1 MAESDGLEN
10 RCGLTPTVGSNPTP
24 SAQARFAD
32 RLGDPRGAS
41 VVASNRRR
49 SFRRGRFEGPRLAC
63 GPMTL
68 SVAMAVVLCS
78 VVLAACGSSAHAKIS
93 AKTVTSSSAKPAAT
107 STTVHVT
114 APSRSTTTAPQTAT
128 ALPPAGATT
137 TALPPAGAPATTA
150 VTAKSTPDWHAAI
163 FAAETGG
170 ILSVSCPSARLCI
183 AVDTGGHAFVST
195 DPTGGRSAWR
205 WVAVPGASSG
215 FGAVSCPEVKL
226 CVAIAQD
233 NVLTTTDPTGGPSKW
248 KSVDVGNALM
258 GQGGD
263 EFEALSCASASL
275 CVVGDVSGNVLVSTD
290 PTGAA
295 STWKVVDADARA
307 SNAGISALSCPS
319 AHFCVAGDDDG
330 NILTTSDPRGG
341 ASAWKMVTPAG
352 STDDI
357 HTLSCPSAHLC
368 MATGS
373 ELLSSTDPAGGA
385 SAWYSTSGVI
395 NDDPEAVTCHN
406 LHLCIVSDVALD
418 LATSA
423 YPTDGLAA
431 WANIYSAPNGPGNT
445 MGIGLSCP
453 AVDLCVVTGD
463 NDILTSTSPSGGAP
477 AAPTTPTTIPAAT
490 TVTAAVDTAGWR
502 EANFPSEENGILA
515 VSCPSSGLCVAV
527 DNGGK
532 AFVSTDPAGGSTSVW
547 KMSAVAGASSG
558 FSGVSCP
565 DIKLCV
571 GIAGGNIVTT
581 TDPTGGASKW
591 KSLDAGNA
599 LMGQAG
605 DEFVSVSCPSPAL
618 CLVAD
623 INGNVLVSTNPTG
636 PASAWKVGDVDA
648 ASASPEV
655 TALSCP
661 SVHFCVAGDD
671 DGHILTTTGP
681 TGGAAAWKMATPA
694 GSSSSISS
702 VSCPTSSF
710 CVAASDELFI
720 STDPSGGGTTWKKV
734 SGVLNGDTE
743 TVACAS
749 PAVCVASDVALD
761 LDTSS
766 NPTRGAGAWTS
777 SYEPPDSPR
786 NSLGIGISCA
796 GVNLCVAT
804 GDDDII
810 SSTKP

>member
-1 MAESDGLEN
+1 M
-10 RCGLTPTVGSNPTP
+10 
-24 SAQARFAD
+24 
-32 RLGDPRGAS
+32 
-41 VVASNRRR
+41 VASNRPR
-49 SFRRGRFEGPRLAC
+49 SVRRGRVEVPPLGWSGVTTVL
-63 GPMTL
+63 
-68 SVAMAVVLCS
+68 LCS
-78 VVLAACGSSAHAKIS
+78 VVLAACGSSGHPTTS
-93 AKTVTSSSAKPAAT
+93 RTVTSSHAKPAVT
-107 STTVHVT
+107 STTGQAT
-114 APSRSTTTAPQTAT
+114 TPSGSTTTALQATT
-128 ALPPAGATT
+128 ALQTT
-137 TALPPAGAPATTA
+137 TAAQTTTAVPTTGAPTTTA
-150 VTAKSTPDWHAAI
+150 VTAKSTPHWHAAI

-170 ILSVSCPSARLCI
+170 ILSVSCPSAHLCI

-195 DPTGGRSAWR
+195 DPTGGRSAWK
-205 WVAVPGASSG
+205 WVTVPGASSG

-233 NVLTTTDPTGGPSKW
+233 NVLATTDPAGGSSTW

-290 PTGAA
+290 PTGGA
-295 STWKVVDADARA
+295 STWKVVDADARG
-307 SNAGISALSCPS
+307 SNAGISALACPS
-319 AHFCVAGDDDG
+319 THFCVAGDDDG
-330 NILTTSDPRGG
+330 NILTTSDPRGS

-352 STDDI
+352 SADDI
-357 HTLSCPSAHLC
+357 HTLSCPSTHFC

-373 ELLSSTDPAGGA
+373 ELLSSTDPGGGA

-395 NDDPEAVTCHN
+395 NDDAEAVNCHN

-418 LATSA
+418 LAISA

-445 MGIGLSCP
+445 MGIGISCP
-453 AVDLCVVTGD
+453 GVDLCVVTGD
-463 NDILTSTSPSGGAP
+463 NDILTSTSPSAGAP

-490 TVTAAVDTAGWR
+490 TITASVDTAGWR
-502 EANFPSEENGILA
+502 EANFPSEENGIVA
-515 VSCPSSGLCVAV
+515 VSCPSPGLCVAV

-532 AFVSTDPAGGSTSVW
+532 AFVSTDPADGSTSAW
-547 KMSAVAGASSG
+547 KISVVAGATSG

-565 DIKLCV
+565 DIELCV
-571 GIAGGNIVTT
+571 GIAGGNIVST
-581 TDPTGGASKW
+581 TDPTGGGAKW
-591 KSLDAGNA
+591 KSLDVGNA
-599 LMGQAG
+599 LMGQGG
-605 DEFVSVSCPSPAL
+605 DEFVSVSCPSATL

-636 PASAWKVGDVDA
+636 PAAAWKVSDVDA
-648 ASASPEV
+648 AAASPEV
-655 TALSCP
+655 TSLSCP
-661 SVHFCVAGDD
+661 SAHFCVAGDD
-671 DGHILTTTGP
+671 GGHILTTTDP
-681 TGGAAAWKMATPA
+681 TGGAEAWKMATPA

-702 VSCPTSSF
+702 VSCPSTKF
-710 CVAASDELFI
+710 CVVASDQLFI
-720 STDPSGGGTTWKKV
+720 SADPSGGGTAWKKV

-749 PAVCVASDVALD
+749 STVCVASDVALD
-761 LDTSS
+761 LATSS
-766 NPTRGAGAWTS
+766 NPTGGAATWTS
-777 SYEPPDSPR
+777 SYVPPDSPR
-786 NSLGIGISCA
+786 NSLGIGLSCA

>member
-1 MAESDGLEN
+1 VAESDGLEN

-24 SAQARFAD
+24 SAEAPTAD
-32 RLGDPRGAS
+32 RLGGSRGAS
-41 VVASNRRR
+41 VAASNRPRCV
-49 SFRRGRFEGPRLAC
+49 RRGRVEVPRL
-63 GPMTL
+63 GW
-68 SVAMAVVLCS
+68 SVVTAVVLCG
-78 VVLAACGSSAHAKIS
+78 VVLTACGSSSHPTTT
-93 AKTVTSSSAKPAAT
+93 KTVTSSHAKPAVTLTTVQVAT
-107 STTVHVT
+107 SSQ
-114 APSRSTTTAPQTAT
+114 PTTTAPQTTT
-128 ALPPAGATT
+128 ALQTT
-137 TALPPAGAPATTA
+137 TAVPTTGAPTTTA
-150 VTAKSTPDWHAAI
+150 VTAKSTPHWNAAI

-195 DPTGGRSAWR
+195 DPTGGRSAWK
-205 WVAVPGASSG
+205 WVTVPGASSG

-233 NVLTTTDPTGGPSKW
+233 NVLTTTDPTGGPSTW

-275 CVVGDVSGNVLVSTD
+275 CLVGDVSGNVLVSTD

-319 AHFCVAGDDDG
+319 THFCVAGDDDG

-341 ASAWKMVTPAG
+341 PSAWKMVTPAG

-357 HTLSCPSAHLC
+357 HTLSCPSTHFC

-373 ELLSSTDPAGGA
+373 ELLSSTNPAGGA

-395 NDDPEAVTCHN
+395 NDDAEAVTCHN
-406 LHLCIVSDVALD
+406 LHLCLVSDVALD

-463 NDILTSTSPSGGAP
+463 NDILTSTSPSAGAP

-490 TVTAAVDTAGWR
+490 TITASVDTAGWR
-502 EANFPSEENGILA
+502 EANFPSEENGIVA
-515 VSCPSSGLCVAV
+515 VSCPSPGLCVAV

-532 AFVSTDPAGGSTSVW
+532 TFVSTDPAGGSTSAW
-547 KMSAVAGASSG
+547 KISVVAGATSG

-565 DIKLCV
+565 DVELCV
-571 GIAGGNIVTT
+571 GIAGGNIVST
-581 TDPTGGASKW
+581 TDPTGGGAKW

-599 LMGQAG
+599 LMGQGG
-605 DEFVSVSCPSPAL
+605 DEFVSVSCPSPTL

-636 PASAWKVGDVDA
+636 PASAWKASDVDA
-648 ASASPEV
+648 AAASPEV
-655 TALSCP
+655 TSLSCP
-661 SVHFCVAGDD
+661 SAHFCVAGDD
-671 DGHILTTTGP
+671 GGHILTTTDP
-681 TGGAAAWKMATPA
+681 TGGAEAWKMATPA

-702 VSCPTSSF
+702 VSCPSTSF
-710 CVAASDELFI
+710 CLVASDQLFI
-720 STDPSGGGTTWKKV
+720 SADPAGGGTAWKEV

-749 PAVCVASDVALD
+749 STVCVASDVALD
-761 LDTSS
+761 LATSS
-766 NPTRGAGAWTS
+766 NPTGGAGAWTS
-777 SYEPPDSPR
+777 SYVPPDSPR
-786 NSLGIGISCA
+786 NSLGIGLSCA

-810 SSTKP
+810 SSTRP

>member
-1 MAESDGLEN
+1 VAESDGLEN

-24 SAQARFAD
+24 SAQA
-32 RLGDPRGAS
+32 
-41 VVASNRRR
+41 
-49 SFRRGRFEGPRLAC
+49 PRLAR
-63 GPMTL
+63 GPMTW
-68 SVAMAVVLCS
+68 SFGAAVLLCS
-78 VVLAACGSSAHAKIS
+78 VVLAACGSSPH
-93 AKTVTSSSAKPAAT
+93 AKPAAT
-107 STTVHVT
+107 STTVHVA
-114 APSRSTTTAPQTAT
+114 APSRSTTTALQ
-128 ALPPAGATT
+128 TT
-137 TALPPAGAPATTA
+137 TALPPAGVTTTASPSPGATATTA
-150 VTAKSTPDWHAAI
+150 VIANRTPHWHTAI

-170 ILSVSCPSARLCI
+170 ILSISCPSVHLCV
-183 AVDTGGHAFVST
+183 AVDTGGNAFVST
-195 DPTGGRSAWR
+195 DPTAGRSAWK
-205 WVAVPGASSG
+205 WVAVPAASSG
-215 FGAVSCPEVKL
+215 FGAVSCPDVKL

-233 NVLTTTDPTGGPSKW
+233 NVLTTTDPTGGPSAW

-258 GQGGD
+258 GQAGD

-275 CVVGDVSGNVLVSTD
+275 CVVSDVQGNVLVSTD

-295 STWKVVDADARA
+295 STWKVIDADARA

-341 ASAWKMVTPAG
+341 ASTWKMVTPAG
-352 STDDI
+352 SADDI
-357 HTLSCPSAHLC
+357 HTLSCPSTHFC

-385 SAWYSTSGVI
+385 SAWFSTNGVI
-395 NDDPEAVTCHN
+395 NDDAEAVTCHD

-423 YPTDGLAA
+423 HPTDGLAA
-431 WANIYSAPNGPGNT
+431 WANIYSASNGPGNT

-453 AVDLCVVTGD
+453 AVDLCVATGD
-463 NDILTSTSPSGGAP
+463 NDILTSTSPSAGAP

-490 TVTAAVDTAGWR
+490 TVTASVDTAGWR
-502 EANFPSEENGILA
+502 EANFPSEENGIVA

-527 DNGGK
+527 DNGGR
-532 AFVSTDPAGGSTSVW
+532 AFVSTDPSGGSTSDW
-547 KMSAVAGASSG
+547 KMSAIAGASSG

-571 GIAGGNIVTT
+571 GIAGGTILST
-581 TDPTGGASKW
+581 TDPTGSASKW
-591 KSLDAGNA
+591 RSLDAGNA

-618 CLVAD
+618 CLAAD

-661 SVHFCVAGDD
+661 SAHFCVAGDY
-671 DGHILTTTGP
+671 DGHVLTTTDP
-681 TGGAAAWKMATPA
+681 TGGAGAWKMATPA
-694 GSSSSISS
+694 GSSTGISS
-702 VSCPTSSF
+702 VSCPTTSF
-710 CVAASDELFI
+710 CVVAGDQLFI
-720 STDPSGGGTTWKKV
+720 STDPSGGATAWKKV

-749 PAVCVASDVALD
+749 PTVCVASDVALD

-766 NPTRGAGAWTS
+766 NPTEGAGAWTS

-810 SSTKP
+810 SSAKP

>member
-1 MAESDGLEN
+1 VAESDGLEN

-24 SAQARFAD
+24 SAQA
-32 RLGDPRGAS
+32 
-41 VVASNRRR
+41 
-49 SFRRGRFEGPRLAC
+49 PRLAS
-63 GPMTL
+63 GPMTW
-68 SVAMAVVLCS
+68 SVAAVVVLCS
-78 VVLAACGSSAHAKIS
+78 FVLAACGSSPHSKPTAAPTTAHVA
-93 AKTVTSSSAKPAAT
+93 
-107 STTVHVT
+107 
-114 APSRSTTTAPQTAT
+114 APSLSTTTAVPTT
-128 ALPPAGATT
+128 NALQTT
-137 TALPPAGAPATTA
+137 TALPPAGVTTTASPSPGATATTA
-150 VTAKSTPDWHAAI
+150 VTASRTPNWHTAI

-183 AVDTGGHAFVST
+183 AVDTAGHVFVST
-195 DPTGGRSAWR
+195 DPTGGRSAWK
-205 WVAVPGASSG
+205 WVTVPGASSG
-215 FGAVSCPEVKL
+215 FGAVSCPDVKL
-226 CVAIAQD
+226 CVAIAED
-233 NVLTTTDPTGGPSKW
+233 NVLTTTDPTGGPSAW

-258 GQGGD
+258 GQAGD

-275 CVVGDVSGNVLVSTD
+275 CVVSDVEGNLLVSTD

-295 STWKVVDADARA
+295 STWKVIDADARA

-357 HTLSCPSAHLC
+357 HTLSCPSTHFC

-385 SAWYSTSGVI
+385 SAWFSTSGVI
-395 NDDPEAVTCHN
+395 NDDAEAVTCHD

-418 LATSA
+418 LATTA

-453 AVDLCVVTGD
+453 AVDLCVATGD
-463 NDILTSTSPSGGAP
+463 NDILTSTSPSAGAP
-477 AAPTTPTTIPAAT
+477 AAPTSPTTIPAAT
-490 TVTAAVDTAGWR
+490 TITAAVDTAGWR
-502 EANFPSEENGILA
+502 EANFPREENGIVA

-527 DNGGK
+527 DNGGR
-532 AFVSTDPAGGSTSVW
+532 AFVSTDPSGGSTSDW
-547 KMSAVAGASSG
+547 KMSAIAGASSG

-565 DIKLCV
+565 NIKLCV
-571 GIAGGNIVTT
+571 GIAGGTILST
-581 TDPTGGASKW
+581 TDPTGSASKW
-591 KSLDAGNA
+591 RSLDAGNA

-605 DEFVSVSCPSPAL
+605 DEFVSVSCPSPTL

-623 INGNVLVSTNPTG
+623 INGNVLVSANPTG
-636 PASAWKVGDVDA
+636 PASAWKVVGDVDA

-661 SVHFCVAGDD
+661 NAHFCVAGDY
-671 DGHILTTTGP
+671 DGHVLTTTDP
-681 TGGAAAWKMATPA
+681 TGGAGAWKMATPA
-694 GSSSSISS
+694 GSSTGISS
-702 VSCPTSSF
+702 VSCPTTSF
-710 CVAASDELFI
+710 CVVAGDQLFI
-720 STDPSGGGTTWKKV
+720 STDPSGGATAWKKV

-749 PAVCVASDVALD
+749 PTVCVASDVALD

-766 NPTRGAGAWTS
+766 DPTGGAGAWTS

>member
-1 MAESDGLEN
+1 
-10 RCGLTPTVGSNPTP
+10 
-24 SAQARFAD
+24 
-32 RLGDPRGAS
+32 
-41 VVASNRRR
+41 
-49 SFRRGRFEGPRLAC
+49 
-63 GPMTL
+63 
-68 SVAMAVVLCS
+68 
-78 VVLAACGSSAHAKIS
+78 
-93 AKTVTSSSAKPAAT
+93 
-107 STTVHVT
+107 
-114 APSRSTTTAPQTAT
+114 
-128 ALPPAGATT
+128 
-137 TALPPAGAPATTA
+137 
-150 VTAKSTPDWHAAI
+150 
-163 FAAETGG
+163 
-170 ILSVSCPSARLCI
+170 
-183 AVDTGGHAFVST
+183 
-195 DPTGGRSAWR
+195 
-205 WVAVPGASSG
+205 
-215 FGAVSCPEVKL
+215 
-226 CVAIAQD
+226 
-233 NVLTTTDPTGGPSKW
+233 
-248 KSVDVGNALM
+248 
-258 GQGGD
+258 
-263 EFEALSCASASL
+263 
-275 CVVGDVSGNVLVSTD
+275 VLVSTD